1 MSKGEQDIQH
11 FPGSGTGPPDSALPC
26 SPGRKSSCWQLW
38 LRVGARAGFAKHSP
52 PRSRFQSWTSLWAAG
67 ELSLSTGHYWVNS
80 HVVFPVCFPRSL
92 GCTVVEMLTE
102 KPPWA
107 EYEAMAAIFKIA
119 TQPTNPQLPSHIS
132 EHCRDFL
139 KQIFVE
145 ARHRPS
151 AEELLRHQ
159 FAQLQY

>member
-1 MSKGEQDIQH
+1 MSKGEQDIWH
-11 FPGSGTGPPDSALPC
+11 FAGSSLLSWQQEKQLLAALALDSGHTWGLP
-26 SPGRKSSCWQLW
+26 STDS
-38 LRVGARAGFAKHSP
+38 
-52 PRSRFQSWTSLWAAG
+52 PRSRFQSWGALPELWALVS
-67 ELSLSTGHYWVNS
+67 EFSFVFFFLLLS
-80 HVVFPVCFPRSL
+80 RSL